1 MLFYLILCQYLGHC
15 DVSLSTLSSLSSAV
29 SISFFFFFFVLL
41 LLNLGLILIMS
52 VLFLCDF
59 IDSLGDIRVVV
70 FVRILVLLVEFGCYS
85 A

>member
-1 MLFYLILCQYLGHC
+1 MFLCLLCRLCQAP
-15 DVSLSTLSSLSSAV
+15 SLFLS
-29 SISFFFFFFVLL
+29 FFFFFVLL